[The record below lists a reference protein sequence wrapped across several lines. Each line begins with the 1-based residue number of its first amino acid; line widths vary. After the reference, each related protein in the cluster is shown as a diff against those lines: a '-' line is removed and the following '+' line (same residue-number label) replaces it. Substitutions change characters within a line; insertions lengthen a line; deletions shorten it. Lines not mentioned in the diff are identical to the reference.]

1 MTRADRV
8 CAVAVLAIT
17 GIVCQRATARAQSA
31 EAEMLFR
38 EGRDLLKQGKIAAG
52 CDKLVA
58 SERLE
63 SSVGTLLNL
72 GDCREKLGK
81 LASAWAAFRK
91 AEAMAKRTGGDD
103 KRQAEASR
111 RAARLEPQLP
121 NLEIDVPHRVDGL
134 VVRCDGEIVSDA
146 QWSTARP
153 LDPGN
158 YTIVAEAPGYQAWRT
173 TVSVSLG
180 AKRQVV
186 VPDLARLPV
195 APVAPVAEVS
205 AIPPPPP
212 RATPVVGPTVVM
224 RRGRTWSTT
233 RVLSVGFG
241 LAGAGVLGTGSY
253 FGLHANALEDRANQR
268 CPLAVCADPLGLA
281 QNDQAR
287 TSATRANMLYLAGG
301 ATLAAAV
308 VLWFVGAPDE
318 TILIPTAGNHQVGVA
333 MTGRL

>member
-1 MTRADRV
+1 MTRVDRA
-8 CAVAVLAIT
+8 CAVIVLAVT
-17 GIVCQRATARAQSA
+17 GIVCERATAHAQSA

-134 VVRCDGEIVSDA
+134 VVRCDGEIVTDA

-158 YTIVAEAPGYQAWRT
+158 YTITAEAPGYQAWRT
-173 TVSVSLG
+173 TVPVRPG
-180 AKRQVV
+180 TKRQVVV
-186 VPDLARLPV
+186 VPDLAPLPV
-195 APVAPVAEVS
+195 APGAEVS
-205 AIPPPPP
+205 AIPRPAP
-212 RATPVVGPTVVM
+212 RTTPVVGSTVVM

-233 RVLSVGFG
+233 RVLSVGLG
-241 LAGAGVLGTGSY
+241 LAGAGALGTGIY
-253 FGLHANALEDRANQR
+253 FGVHANTLQDRANRR

-281 QNDQAR
+281 QNAQAQ
-287 TSATRANMLYLAGG
+287 TSARRANILYLAGG
-301 ATLAAAV
+301 ATLAAAT
-308 VLWFVGAPDE
+308 VLWFAGAPDE
-318 TILIPTAGNHQVGVA
+318 TIMIPTAGTHQLGVA
-333 MTGRL
+333 MTGRF